1 MLSRVAA
8 SLYWLSRYVER
19 SDGMLRMLK
28 INYASSQD
36 TLQEFTWE
44 PVIRIFSSPEEDAA
58 EKLENDSR
66 NVLKYMV
73 TGKNNANSVFNIIT
87 LAREN
92 ARSVQDHIT
101 KDLWQCLNEYYHT
114 VKDPKLER
122 SLLREDPIS
131 VLDVLIKQVMLY
143 YGTVEITMER
153 GEGRSFM
160 NIGKYLERAIQSVDI
175 LDTKFGSI
183 SDNPDLLTDTTYWK
197 HLLLS
202 LGGYE
207 LYLKTYREGFE
218 AENVLEQVVL
228 NNDFPRSVIYSVNNI
243 QRYFDRLKNNS
254 NMEDFREMSFQ
265 IGRLQSHIKYS
276 SVRSIRQE
284 GLHIFLTQIR
294 SELYGIAN
302 SLNTAC
308 SNSTFTC
315 PPFTVTDPSGF
326 TILP

>member
-8 SLYWLSRYVER
+8 SFYWLSRYIER

-36 TLQEFTWE
+36 TVQEFTWE
-44 PVIRIFSSPEEDAA
+44 PVIRIFAGSDEE
-58 EKLENDSR
+58 ETGKIGNDSR
-66 NVLKYMV
+66 AVLKYMV
-73 TGKNNANSVFNIIT
+73 IGKENPNSIVNIIT

-92 ARSVQDHIT
+92 ARSVQEHIP

-114 VKDPKLER
+114 VKDTRLEKA
-122 SLLREDPIS
+122 LLRDDPIG

-153 GEGRSFM
+153 GEARAFM

-175 LDTKFGSI
+175 LDTKFGSV
-183 SDNPDLLTDTTYWK
+183 SDNPDLLTDTSYWK

-218 AENVLEQVVL
+218 ASNILEQVML

-243 QRYFDRLKNNS
+243 QRYFDRLKNDS
-254 NMEDFREMSFQ
+254 TVEDFREMSFQ
-265 IGRLQSHIKYS
+265 IGRLESRIKYS
-276 SVRSIRQE
+276 SVKSIEQD
-284 GLHIFLTQIR
+284 GLHTFLTQIR
-294 SELYGIAN
+294 SGLYGIGNALNEHYFAN
-302 SLNTAC
+302 S
-308 SNSTFTC
+308 
-315 PPFTVTDPSGF
+315 
-326 TILP
+326 

>member
-8 SLYWLSRYVER
+8 SLYWQSRYIER

-36 TLQEFTWE
+36 AIQEFTWE
-44 PVIRIFSSPEEDAA
+44 PVLRIFAGGDED
-58 EKLENDSR
+58 EQISETDSR
-66 NVLKYMV
+66 AVLKYMV
-73 TGKNNANSVFNIIT
+73 TGRGNSNSVVNIIT

-92 ARSVQDHIT
+92 ARGVQEHIT

-114 VKDPKLER
+114 VKDARLER
-122 SLLREDPIS
+122 SLQREDPVS
-131 VLDVLIKQVMLY
+131 VLDILIKQVMLY

-243 QRYFDRLKNNS
+243 QRYFERLQNDS
-254 NMEDFREMSFQ
+254 NMDDFREMSFK
-265 IGRLQSHIKYS
+265 IGRLQSRIKYS
-276 SVRSIRQE
+276 SVRTIRQE
-284 GLHIFLTQIR
+284 GLHAFLTQIR

-302 SLNTAC
+302 SLNEHYFA
-308 SNSTFTC
+308 NS
-315 PPFTVTDPSGF
+315 
-326 TILP
+326 

>member
-8 SLYWLSRYVER
+8 SLYWQSRYIER

-36 TLQEFTWE
+36 AIQEFTWE
-44 PVIRIFSSPEEDAA
+44 PVIRIFAGLEDEEG
-58 EKLENDSR
+58 ENLGNDSR
-66 NVLKYMV
+66 AVLKYMV
-73 TGKNNANSVFNIIT
+73 MGKSNSNSVLNIIT

-92 ARSVQDHIT
+92 ARSVQEHIT

-114 VKDPKLER
+114 VKDTKLER
-122 SLLREDPIS
+122 ALQREDPIS

-243 QRYFDRLKNNS
+243 QRYFERLQNDS
-254 NMEDFREMSFQ
+254 NMDDFRDMTFK
-265 IGRLQSHIKYS
+265 IGRLQSRIKYS
-276 SVRSIRQE
+276 SVKTIRQE
-284 GLHIFLTQIR
+284 GLHAFLTQIR
-294 SELYGIAN
+294 GELYGIAN
-302 SLNTAC
+302 ALSEHYFA
-308 SNSTFTC
+308 NS
-315 PPFTVTDPSGF
+315 
-326 TILP
+326 

>member
-8 SLYWLSRYVER
+8 SFYWLSRYIER

-36 TLQEFTWE
+36 TIKEFTWE
-44 PVIRIFSSPEEDAA
+44 PVIRIFAGSDEEEAT
-58 EKLENDSR
+58 KLENNSR
-66 NVLKYMV
+66 SVLKYMV
-73 TGKNNANSVFNIIT
+73 VGKSNSNSILNIIT

-92 ARSVQDHIT
+92 ARGVQEHIP

-114 VKDPKLER
+114 VKDARLEKA
-122 SLLREDPIS
+122 LLREDPIG

-143 YGTVEITMER
+143 YGTAEITMER

-175 LDTKFGSI
+175 LDTKFGSVN
-183 SDNPDLLTDTTYWK
+183 DNPDLLTDTTYWK

-218 AENVLEQVVL
+218 ASNILEQVVL
-228 NNDFPRSVIYSVNNI
+228 NTDFPRSVIYSVNNI
-243 QRYFDRLKNNS
+243 QRYFERLKNES
-254 NMEDFREMSFQ
+254 NHDDFRDMSFK
-265 IGRLQSHIKYS
+265 IGRLQSRIKYS
-276 SVRSIRQE
+276 SVSSIEQE
-284 GLHIFLTQIR
+284 GINIFLSQIR
-294 SELYGIAN
+294 KELYGIGN
-302 SLNTAC
+302 SLNEHYFAH
-308 SNSTFTC
+308 S
-315 PPFTVTDPSGF
+315 
-326 TILP
+326 

>member
-8 SLYWLSRYVER
+8 SFYWLSRYIER

-36 TLQEFTWE
+36 TVQEFTWE
-44 PVIRIFSSPEEDAA
+44 PVIRIFSGRDEDEDESA
-58 EKLENDSR
+58 KLENNSR
-66 NVLKYMV
+66 AVLKYMV
-73 TGKNNANSVFNIIT
+73 IGKSNSNSILNIIT

-92 ARSVQDHIT
+92 ARGVQEHIP
-101 KDLWQCLNEYYHT
+101 KDLWQCLNEYYHA
-114 VKDPKLER
+114 VKDPRLEK
-122 SLLREDPIS
+122 SLLRDDPIS

-175 LDTKFGSI
+175 LDAKFGSV
-183 SDNPDLLTDTTYWK
+183 SDNPDLLTDTSYWK

-218 AENVLEQVVL
+218 ASNILEQVVL

-243 QRYFDRLKNNS
+243 QRYFDRLKNDS
-254 NMEDFREMSFQ
+254 NLDDFREMSFR
-265 IGRLQSHIKYS
+265 IGRLQSRIKYS
-276 SVRSIRQE
+276 SVKSIEQE
-284 GLHIFLTQIR
+284 GLHLFLTQIR
-294 SELYGIAN
+294 TELYGIGN
-302 SLNTAC
+302 SLNEHYFA
-308 SNSTFTC
+308 NS
-315 PPFTVTDPSGF
+315 
-326 TILP
+326 

>member
-8 SLYWLSRYVER
+8 SFYWLSRYIER

-36 TLQEFTWE
+36 TIQEFTWA
-44 PVIRIFSSPEEDAA
+44 PVIRIFAGVGDEEEAG
-58 EKLENDSR
+58 KLDNNSR
-66 NVLKYMV
+66 AVLKYMV
-73 TGKNNANSVFNIIT
+73 TGKNNPNSILNIIT
-87 LAREN
+87 LSREN
-92 ARSVQDHIT
+92 ARGVQEHIP

-114 VKDPKLER
+114 VKDPKIEK
-122 SLLREDPIS
+122 SLQREDPIG

-143 YGTVEITMER
+143 YGTAEITMER

-175 LDTKFGSI
+175 LDTKFGSV
-183 SDNPDLLTDTTYWK
+183 SDNPDLLTDTSYWK

-218 AENVLEQVVL
+218 ASNILEQVVL

-254 NMEDFREMSFQ
+254 NADDFRELSFQ
-265 IGRLQSHIKYS
+265 IGRLQSRIKYS
-276 SVRSIRQE
+276 SVKSIEQD
-284 GLHIFLTQIR
+284 GLHQYLQQIR
-294 SELYGIAN
+294 KELYGIGNALNQHYFAN
-302 SLNTAC
+302 S
-308 SNSTFTC
+308 
-315 PPFTVTDPSGF
+315 
-326 TILP
+326 

>member
-8 SLYWLSRYVER
+8 SFYWLSRYIER
-19 SDGMLRMLK
+19 SDGILRMLK

-36 TLQEFTWE
+36 SVQGFTWE
-44 PVIRIFSSPEEDAA
+44 PVIRIYAGLDDIETT
-58 EKLENDSR
+58 KLENDSR
-66 NVLKYMV
+66 AVLKYMV
-73 TGKNNANSVFNIIT
+73 TGKTNSNSVLNIIT

-92 ARSVQDHIT
+92 ARSVQEHIT

-114 VKDPKLER
+114 IKDSRLEKA
-122 SLLREDPIS
+122 LQREDPIG

-175 LDTKFGSI
+175 LDTKFSSI

-218 AENVLEQVVL
+218 AGNVLEQVAL

-243 QRYFDRLKNNS
+243 HRYFDRLKNDS
-254 NMEDFREMSFQ
+254 NVDDFRELSFQ
-265 IGRLQSHIKYS
+265 IGRLQSRIKYS
-276 SVRSIRQE
+276 SVKSIGDE
-284 GLHIFLTQIR
+284 GLHTFLTQIR
-294 SELYGIAN
+294 SELYGIGNRLNEYYFAN
-302 SLNTAC
+302 S
-308 SNSTFTC
+308 
-315 PPFTVTDPSGF
+315 
-326 TILP
+326 

>member
-19 SDGMLRMLK
+19 SDGILRMLK

-36 TLQEFTWE
+36 TVQEFTWE
-44 PVIRIFSSPEEDAA
+44 PVIRIFAGLDDEAST
-58 EKLENDSR
+58 KLENDSR
-66 NVLKYMV
+66 AVLKYMV
-73 TGKNNANSVFNIIT
+73 TGKTNGNSVLNIIT

-92 ARSVQDHIT
+92 ARGVQEHIT

-114 VKDPKLER
+114 VKDPKLNNR
-122 SLLREDPIS
+122 LQREDPIS
-131 VLDVLIKQVMLY
+131 TMDVVIRQVMLY
-143 YGTVEITMER
+143 YGTEEITMER

-175 LDTKFGSI
+175 LETKFGSVN
-183 SDNPDLLTDTTYWK
+183 DNPDLLTDTSYWK

-243 QRYFDRLKNNS
+243 QRYFERLKNDTNL
-254 NMEDFREMSFQ
+254 EDFRDMTFL
-265 IGRLQSHIKYS
+265 IGRLQSSIKYS
-276 SVRSIRQE
+276 SVKTIRQD
-284 GLHIFLTQIR
+284 GLHDYLTNIR
-294 SELYGIAN
+294 SELFKIGDA
-302 SLNTAC
+302 LNQHYFA
-308 SNSTFTC
+308 
-315 PPFTVTDPSGF
+315 
-326 TILP
+326 

>member
-8 SLYWLSRYVER
+8 SVYWLSRYIER

-36 TLQEFTWE
+36 AVQEFTWD
-44 PVIRIFSSPEEDAA
+44 PVIRIFAGLDD
-58 EKLENDSR
+58 LESTRLDNDSR
-66 NVLKYMV
+66 AVLKYMV
-73 TGKNNANSVFNIIT
+73 TGKTNSNSVLNIIT

-92 ARSVQDHIT
+92 ARSVQEHIT

-114 VKDPKLER
+114 VKDTRLEKA
-122 SLLREDPIS
+122 LLRVDPIS

-183 SDNPDLLTDTTYWK
+183 NDNPDLLTDTTYWK

-207 LYLKTYREGFE
+207 IYLKTYREGFE
-218 AENVLEQVVL
+218 AENVLEQVAL

-243 QRYFDRLKNNS
+243 QRYFERLKNDS
-254 NMEDFREMSFQ
+254 NIDDFRDLSFQ
-265 IGRLQSHIKYS
+265 IGRLQSRIKYS
-276 SVRSIRQE
+276 SVRSIRDE
-284 GLHIFLTQIR
+284 GLHTFLSQIR
-294 SELYGIAN
+294 GELYGIGN
-302 SLNTAC
+302 RLNEYYFAH
-308 SNSTFTC
+308 S
-315 PPFTVTDPSGF
+315 
-326 TILP
+326 

>member
-8 SLYWLSRYVER
+8 SFYWLSRYIER

-36 TLQEFTWE
+36 TVQEFTWE
-44 PVIRIFSSPEEDAA
+44 PVIRIFAGVAQA
-58 EKLENDSR
+58 ESDKLENDSR
-66 NVLKYMV
+66 SVLKYMV
-73 TGKNNANSVFNIIT
+73 TGKNNPNSILNIIT

-92 ARSVQDHIT
+92 ARGVQEHIT

-114 VKDPKLER
+114 VKDPRVER
-122 SLLREDPIS
+122 LLQREDPIGI
-131 VLDVLIKQVMLY
+131 LDILIKQVMLY

-175 LDTKFGSI
+175 LDTKFSSV

-218 AENVLEQVVL
+218 AENILEQVVL
-228 NNDFPRSVIYSVNNI
+228 NNDFPRSVIYSVDNI
-243 QRYFDRLKNNS
+243 QRYFDRLKNDS
-254 NMEDFREMSFQ
+254 NVDTYREMSFQ
-265 IGRLQSHIKYS
+265 IGRLQSRIKYS

-284 GLHIFLTQIR
+284 GLHVFLTQIR
-294 SELYGIAN
+294 NELYGVGN
-302 SLNTAC
+302 SLNEYYFA
-308 SNSTFTC
+308 NS
-315 PPFTVTDPSGF
+315 
-326 TILP
+326 

>member
-1 MLSRVAA
+1 
-8 SLYWLSRYVER
+8 
-19 SDGMLRMLK
+19 MLRMLK

-36 TLQEFTWE
+36 AIQEFTWE
-44 PVIRIFSSPEEDAA
+44 PVLRIFAGGDEDD
-58 EKLENDSR
+58 EQISETDSR
-66 NVLKYMV
+66 AVLKYMV
-73 TGKNNANSVFNIIT
+73 TGKSNSNSVVNIIT
-87 LAREN
+87 QAREN
-92 ARSVQDHIT
+92 ARGVQEHIT

-114 VKDPKLER
+114 VKDTKLER
-122 SLLREDPIS
+122 ALQREDPIS
-131 VLDVLIKQVMLY
+131 VLDILIKQVMLY

-243 QRYFDRLKNNS
+243 QRYFERLQNDS
-254 NMEDFREMSFQ
+254 NMDDFREMSFK
-265 IGRLQSHIKYS
+265 IGRLQSRIKYS
-276 SVRSIRQE
+276 SVRTIRQE
-284 GLHIFLTQIR
+284 GLHAFLTQIR
-294 SELYGIAN
+294 SELYGIAD
-302 SLNTAC
+302 SLNKHYFA
-308 SNSTFTC
+308 NS
-315 PPFTVTDPSGF
+315 
-326 TILP
+326 

>member
-8 SLYWLSRYVER
+8 SFYWMSRYIER

-36 TLQEFTWE
+36 TIEEFTWA
-44 PVIRIFSSPEEDAA
+44 PVIRMYAGLSED
-58 EKLENDSR
+58 EGDSLENDSR
-66 NVLKYMV
+66 AVLKYMV
-73 TGKNNANSVFNIIT
+73 TGKDNSNSIVNIIT

-92 ARSVQDHIT
+92 ARSVQEHIT

-122 SLLREDPIS
+122 ALQREDPIG

-183 SDNPDLLTDTTYWK
+183 TDNPDLLTDTTYWK

-218 AENVLEQVVL
+218 AENVLEQVTL
-228 NNDFPRSVIYSVNNI
+228 NNDFPRSVIYSINNI
-243 QRYFDRLKNNS
+243 QRYFERLKKDS
-254 NMEDFREMSFQ
+254 NMENFREMSFR
-265 IGRLQSHIKYS
+265 IGRLQSRIKYS
-276 SVRSIRQE
+276 SVRSIKQE
-284 GLHIFLTQIR
+284 GLHTFLAQIR
-294 SELYGIAN
+294 GELYGISDAMNEYYFAN
-302 SLNTAC
+302 
-308 SNSTFTC
+308 
-315 PPFTVTDPSGF
+315 G
-326 TILP
+326 

>member
-8 SLYWLSRYVER
+8 SFFWMSRYIER
-19 SDGMLRMLK
+19 SDGLLRMLK

-36 TLQEFTWE
+36 TIEEFTWA
-44 PVIRIFSSPEEDAA
+44 PVIAMYAGLSDDETAG
-58 EKLENDSR
+58 LENDSR
-66 NVLKYMV
+66 AVLKYMV
-73 TGKNNANSVFNIIT
+73 TGKGNSNSIVNIIT

-92 ARSVQDHIT
+92 ARSVQEHIT
-101 KDLWQCLNEYYHT
+101 KDLWQCLNEYYHA
-114 VKDPKLER
+114 VKDTRLER
-122 SLLREDPIS
+122 ALQREDPIG

-160 NIGKYLERAIQSVDI
+160 NIGKYLERSIQSVDI

-243 QRYFDRLKNNS
+243 QRYFDRLKKDS
-254 NMEDFREMSFQ
+254 NQDSFREMSFR
-265 IGRLQSHIKYS
+265 IGRLQSRIKYS
-276 SVRSIRQE
+276 SVKSIKQE
-284 GLHIFLTQIR
+284 GLHTFLTQIR
-294 SELYGIAN
+294 SELYGISDALNEYYFAN
-302 SLNTAC
+302 S
-308 SNSTFTC
+308 
-315 PPFTVTDPSGF
+315 
-326 TILP
+326 

>member
-8 SLYWLSRYVER
+8 SFYWLSRYIER

-36 TLQEFTWE
+36 TVQEFTWE
-44 PVIRIFSSPEEDAA
+44 PVIRIFAGVEQA
-58 EKLENDSR
+58 EADKLENDSR
-66 NVLKYMV
+66 SVLRYMV
-73 TGKNNANSVFNIIT
+73 TGKNNPNSILNIIT

-92 ARSVQDHIT
+92 ARGVQEHIT

-114 VKDPKLER
+114 VKDSRLER
-122 SLLREDPIS
+122 SLQREDPIG

-175 LDTKFGSI
+175 LDTKFSSV
-183 SDNPDLLTDTTYWK
+183 SDNPNLLTDTTYWK

-218 AENVLEQVVL
+218 AENILEQVVL

-243 QRYFDRLKNNS
+243 QRYFDRLKNDTNV
-254 NMEDFREMSFQ
+254 DTYREMSFQ
-265 IGRLQSHIKYS
+265 IGRLQSRIKYS

-294 SELYGIAN
+294 SELYGVGN
-302 SLNTAC
+302 SLNEYYFA
-308 SNSTFTC
+308 NS
-315 PPFTVTDPSGF
+315 
-326 TILP
+326 